1 MRDQL
6 VTKIIQTLEENGF
19 SIAQQLAP
27 SCFDILARKRDSIL
41 LLKILVNIDSLYQ
54 DQAEDLLRISDVL
67 NASPLIIGLTAK
79 GDHMREHTIYERHGI
94 PAISNQTFLD
104 TLTEGKLP
112 FVYAKRGGFYAH
124 INTDFLK
131 KLRQK
136 KKLSLADVARE
147 AGLSRTTVEKYEKG
161 EGAEVENILRIQE
174 ALGDLVIDPI
184 NVFDFEIKAG
194 TPGLRGAGALKE
206 FKNITQEPFEE
217 SITGRLSNIGFKTTH
232 VTKAAFSMI
241 GKHGTDILLT
251 GLKKQQIQKKAHD
264 IHDTASTLEQH
275 GMFVFERK
283 KDPSIAGVP
292 ILERSELED
301 VITSRELIKI
311 LRELEEDT

>member
-19 SIAQQLAP
+19 SVARQLAP
-27 SCFDILARKRDSIL
+27 SCFDILARKGDAIL

-79 GDHMREHTIYERHGI
+79 GDHMREHTIYERHGL
-94 PAISNQTFLD
+94 PAISSQTFLD
-104 TLTEGKLP
+104 TLTEGRLP

-124 INTDFLK
+124 INADFLK
-131 KLRQK
+131 KLREK

-147 AGLSRTTVEKYEKG
+147 AGLSRTTVENYEKG

-174 ALGDLVIDPI
+174 ALGELVIDPI
-184 NVFDFEIKAG
+184 NVFDFEISSGALG
-194 TPGLRGAGALKE
+194 RGSAGAQIEREQNK
-206 FKNITQEPFEE
+206 EPFEQ
-217 SITGRLSNIGFKTTH
+217 SVTGRLNELGFKTTT
-232 VTKAAFSMI
+232 VTKASFSMI
-241 GKHGTDILLT
+241 GKQGADILLT
-251 GLKKQQIQKKAHD
+251 GLKKSQIQTKAHD
-264 IHDTASTLEQH
+264 IHETTDALGQH
-275 GMFVFERK
+275 GMFVFQK
-283 KDPSIAGVP
+283 KRDKSIAGVP
-292 ILERSELED
+292 ILEKSELED

-311 LRELEEDT
+311 LKELEE